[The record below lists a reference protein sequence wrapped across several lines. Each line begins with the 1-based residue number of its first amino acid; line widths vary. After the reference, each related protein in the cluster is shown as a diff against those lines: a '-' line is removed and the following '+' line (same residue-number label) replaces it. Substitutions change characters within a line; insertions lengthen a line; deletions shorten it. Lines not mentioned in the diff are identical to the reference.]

1 MESESCESLSLKRK
15 PAPVEIEENDL
26 KKPKLSFEDEYVNVK
41 TDAEDSST
49 VKTGENCENGK
60 ENDSLPKEEEK
71 KSAVNEENLEK
82 VEKMEKVEKVEKVEK
97 LEKVE
102 KSEKDSDE
110 NKKIQE
116 KPDEKLI
123 VVLDSEEIQEKVS
136 SEQEVP
142 KKPVEIIEI
151 PTTPENP
158 SNTETHEELSK
169 SE

>member
-1 MESESCESLSLKRK
+1 MGCCECNFNASESL
-15 PAPVEIEENDL
+15 VI
-26 KKPKLSFEDEYVNVK
+26 VQ
-41 TDAEDSST
+41 
-49 VKTGENCENGK
+49 
-60 ENDSLPKEEEK
+60 
-71 KSAVNEENLEK
+71 NERSNLEK

>member
-41 TDAEDSST
+41 TDAEDSSN

-102 KSEKDSDE
+102 KSEK
-110 NKKIQE
+110 

>member
-41 TDAEDSST
+41 TDAEDSSN

-82 VEKMEKVEKVEKVEK
+82 VEK
-97 LEKVE
+97 
-102 KSEKDSDE
+102 SEKYSDE